1 MDWARALTSPNF
13 VKKMASPNKLG
24 LVLGFGVPLLVG
36 MFIFGAMIFED
47 MDQERITAEGVP
59 GTARILSYE
68 KTGVH
73 FNNKP
78 QLRFQ
83 LEVTPTQGNSFEL
96 EKKVVVEPMEAPR
109 LQVGTIRKVRYVP
122 AEPDLLRFED

>member
-1 MDWARALTSPNF
+1 
-13 VKKMASPNKLG
+13 MAAETNKWG
-24 LVLGFGVPLLVG
+24 CILGFGIPLLVG
-36 MFIFGAMIFED
+36 ALIFGAMYFED
-47 MDQERITAEGVP
+47 KENERITAEGVP

-68 KTGVH
+68 ETGVS
-73 FNNKP
+73 FNSKP

-83 LEVTPTQGNSFEL
+83 LEVTPTQGKSFEL